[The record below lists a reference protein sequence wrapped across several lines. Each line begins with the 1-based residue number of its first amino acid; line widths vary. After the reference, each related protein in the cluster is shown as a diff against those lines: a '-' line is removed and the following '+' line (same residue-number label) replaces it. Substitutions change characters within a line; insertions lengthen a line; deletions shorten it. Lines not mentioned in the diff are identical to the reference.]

1 MLLRTFFANSKLDP
15 HFFTTDT
22 AIEGMVATLGFKG
35 DLEAT
40 AAEFS
45 KEGVAFLVRNY
56 LANEP
61 YGEGIELKPSP
72 FDNAYVEIV
81 GMDNPHAFYLFVGE
95 GMQALA
101 NWVTVDPETD
111 EGQSEAPPEGFEEV
125 LQELQY
131 RIGEIHGTFLI
142 EPVIGTIGLTDGTTT
157 ETALAVLFPTLH
169 STLLGIN
176 KAVDDTNVRLGLTP
190 PDQMPL
196 TAMPA
201 VEGVDLS
208 ALETGDADDLKD
220 SNDE

>member
-22 AIEGMVATLGFKG
+22 AIEGLVATLGFKG

-45 KEGVAFLVRNY
+45 KEGIAFLVRNY

-81 GMDNPHAFYLFVGE
+81 GMDNPHAFYLFAGE
-95 GMQALA
+95 NMQVLA
-101 NWVTVDPETD
+101 NWISVDPETE
-111 EGQSEAPPEGFEEV
+111 EGALESAPEGFEEV
-125 LQELQY
+125 LREIQY

-142 EPVIGTIGLTDGTTT
+142 EPVIGTIGLTDGKVT
-157 ETALAVLFPTLH
+157 ETAIAVIFPTLH

-176 KAVDDTNVRLGLTP
+176 KAVDDTNERLGLTP

-196 TAMPA
+196 TATSA

-208 ALETGDADDLKD
+208 AVETDDAGDLKD

>member
-22 AIEGMVATLGFKG
+22 AIEGLVATLGFKG

-45 KEGVAFLVRNY
+45 KEGIAFLVRNY

-81 GMDNPHAFYLFVGE
+81 GMDNPHAFYLFAGE
-95 GMQALA
+95 NMQVLA
-101 NWVTVDPETD
+101 NWISVDPETE
-111 EGQSEAPPEGFEEV
+111 EGALESAPEGFEEV
-125 LQELQY
+125 LREIQY

-142 EPVIGTIGLTDGTTT
+142 EPVIGTIGLTDGKVT
-157 ETALAVLFPTLH
+157 ETAIAVIFPTLH

-176 KAVDDTNVRLGLTP
+176 KAVDDTNERLGLTP

-196 TAMPA
+196 TATPA
-201 VEGVDLS
+201 DE
-208 ALETGDADDLKD
+208 DDLKD

>member
-22 AIEGMVATLGFKG
+22 AIEGLVATLGFKG

-45 KEGVAFLVRNY
+45 KEGIAFLVRNY

-81 GMDNPHAFYLFVGE
+81 GMDNPHAFYLFAGE
-95 GMQALA
+95 NMQVLA
-101 NWVTVDPETD
+101 NWLMVDPETE
-111 EGQSEAPPEGFEEV
+111 EGALENAPEGFEEV
-125 LQELQY
+125 LREIQY

-142 EPVIGTIGLTDGTTT
+142 EPVIGTIGLTDGKVT
-157 ETALAVLFPTLH
+157 ETAIAVIFPTLH

-176 KAVDDTNVRLGLTP
+176 KAVEDTNVRLALTP

-196 TAMPA
+196 
-201 VEGVDLS
+201 GVDLS
-208 ALETGDADDLKD
+208 AVETGDEDDLKD

>member
-22 AIEGMVATLGFKG
+22 AIEGLVATLGFKG

-45 KEGVAFLVRNY
+45 KEGIAFLVRNY

-81 GMDNPHAFYLFVGE
+81 GMDNPHAFYLFTGE
-95 GMQALA
+95 NMQVLA
-101 NWVTVDPETD
+101 NWITVDPETE
-111 EGQSEAPPEGFEEV
+111 EGALESAPEGFEEV
-125 LQELQY
+125 LREIQY

-142 EPVIGTIGLTDGTTT
+142 EPVIGTIGLTDGKVT
-157 ETALAVLFPTLH
+157 ETAIAVIFPTLH

-176 KAVDDTNVRLGLTP
+176 KAVEDTNVRLALTP

-196 TAMPA
+196 TATPT

-208 ALETGDADDLKD
+208 VVETGDVDDLKD